1 MIKFITAY
9 LDSKKNRYE
18 VCKCKIKFA
27 FTNILFAKRAEGFGV
42 RGIKIV
48 ERGKEGLFV
57 SMPSRKTQ
65 DGYRDI
71 CFPVTAEFRNE
82 LHTAVLDAY
91 HQALTMAQ
99 TAPAPQAQPEA
110 PKAGQQNQ
118 YVEMVLKEHFEGGK
132 AMANG
137 TRTLAFQVSEELF
150 MRIKDHLKKTG
161 MSQKDFVIGLIEN
174 ALQEAEKE
182 KP

>member
-1 MIKFITAY
+1 MPALEIRITSMYPPGAAGGTRAY
-9 LDSKKNRYE
+9 ASATIDG
-18 VCKCKIKFA
+18 C
-27 FTNILFAKRAEGFGV
+27 FGV

-48 ERGKEGLFV
+48 EGGKDGLFV

-99 TAPAPQAQPEA
+99 TEPLPQAQPEA
-110 PKAGQQNQ
+110 PKAGQQ
-118 YVEMVLKEHFEGGK
+118 LSG
-132 AMANG
+132 
-137 TRTLAFQVSEELF
+137 
-150 MRIKDHLKKTG
+150 I
-161 MSQKDFVIGLIEN
+161 
-174 ALQEAEKE
+174 
-182 KP
+182 